1 MIRDSKH
8 REQILGSLSCKS
20 SMEINWVPFIMISI
34 AFYSED
40 LEEIVGNDIAPF
52 EIFEKTR

>member
-1 MIRDSKH
+1 
-8 REQILGSLSCKS
+8 
-20 SMEINWVPFIMISI
+20 MEINWVPFIMISI

-52 EIFEKTR
+52 EILEKTR